1 MKTKPKDK
9 RVPGAKAI
17 IRNTSAGG
25 VLIVEGMATLKSKLP
40 HDRWLVRFY
49 GEGYDVER
57 FVQEEDVQ

>member
-1 MKTKPKDK
+1 MKPKDK
-9 RVPGAKAI
+9 RVPGARAI

-25 VLIVEGMATLKSKLP
+25 TLIVEGVATLKSELKNG
-40 HDRWLVRFY
+40 RWLVRFY